1 MSPIGVSCCRE
12 APRAAINATE
22 SMEADW
28 LRADPDPAGLRNGSC
43 GCFIVFSGRIS
54 VEEDALVKAR
64 GAVGVE
70 LTSVGAMRYMS
81 DRAFEVI
88 AAASPNGAG
97 TNNQSS

>member
-28 LRADPDPAGLRNGSC
+28 LRTAPDPGLRNGSC
-43 GCFIVFSGRIS
+43 VCFRVFSGRIS
-54 VEEDALVKAR
+54 VKEDALVK
-64 GAVGVE
+64 AVGVE

-81 DRAFEVI
+81 DSAFEVI

-97 TNNQSS
+97 KNNQSS